1 MPYICNYSS
10 CDHKDF
16 MATGEGVRCSKCE
29 KPFHKGCFEEHN
41 KEKHQ
46 GKAVPKQ
53 VKEVRTN
60 TGCVIVKGK
69 KVK

>member
-1 MPYICNYSS
+1 MP
-10 CDHKDF
+10 
-16 MATGEGVRCSKCE
+16 TGEGVRCSKCE

-53 VKEVRTN
+53 VKEMRTN
-60 TGCVIVKGK
+60 IGSVIFEGEKIK
-69 KVK
+69 